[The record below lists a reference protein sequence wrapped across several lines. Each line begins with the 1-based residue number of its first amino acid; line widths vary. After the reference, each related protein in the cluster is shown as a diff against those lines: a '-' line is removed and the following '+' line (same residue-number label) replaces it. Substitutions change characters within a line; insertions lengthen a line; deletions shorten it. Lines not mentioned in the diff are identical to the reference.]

1 MSRERPE
8 VIEAVEKAFALLEAF
23 SPTQTSLTISEAS
36 RLTGL
41 TRPTARRLLL
51 TMVYLG
57 YAEADGRSFRLTP
70 RVLRLG
76 YGYLSGLPFWEH
88 AQAHLREL
96 ADAVNEACSAATLDN
111 GDIVYVARIPPR
123 RTMTITLSV
132 GSRLPAYATSMGR
145 VLLAGLTDAHLDE
158 YFRETEFPAL
168 TTRTVTDPPKL
179 REILAEVGRQG
190 YAIVDGEREEGVRS
204 AAAPVR
210 DRHGRVIAAINISA
224 NAGRMPLDELRERW
238 VPRLIEAAAAISV
251 LPSHFQKIP
260 PDRMW

>member
-23 SPTQTSLTISEAS
+23 SATKTSLTISEAS

-51 TMVYLG
+51 TMVHLG
-57 YAEADGRSFRLTP
+57 YAEAEGRSFRLTP

-76 YGYLSGLPFWEH
+76 YGYLSGLPFWDH
-88 AQAHLREL
+88 AQEHMRAL
-96 ADAVNEACSAATLDN
+96 ADAVNEACSAATLDD

-145 VLLAGLTDAHLDE
+145 VLLAGLPPEQLDQ
-158 YFRETEFPAL
+158 YLRETEFRAL
-168 TTRTVTDPPKL
+168 TKRTVTDAGRL
-179 REILAEVGRQG
+179 RTILTEVSSQG
-190 YAIVDGEREEGVRS
+190 YAIVDGEREEGVTS
-204 AAAPVR
+204 VAAPVR
-210 DRHGRVIAAINISA
+210 DRYGKVIAAINISA
-224 NAGRMPLDELRERW
+224 NSGRMPVDELRERW
-238 VPRLIEAAAAISV
+238 VPRLIETAAEISA
-251 LPSHFQKIP
+251 LPSH
-260 PDRMW
+260 